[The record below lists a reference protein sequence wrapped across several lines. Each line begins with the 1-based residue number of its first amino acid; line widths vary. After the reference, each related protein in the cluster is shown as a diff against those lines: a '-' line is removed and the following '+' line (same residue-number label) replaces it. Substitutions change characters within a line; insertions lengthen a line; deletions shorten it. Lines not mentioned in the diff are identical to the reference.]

1 MNFQEIIRD
10 EFKAGKREGKL
21 EGIREGKLEGIHEG
35 KLESILLL
43 LSDRGNIPE
52 SLKARLAGISDE
64 AVLRDLVRK
73 AAAVSGTEEFEKE
86 LDALNL

>member
-21 EGIREGKLEGIHEG
+21 EGR
-35 KLESILLL
+35 LESILML

-64 AVLRDLVRK
+64 AVLRDLVRR
-73 AAAVSGTEEFEKE
+73 AAAVSGIEEFERE